1 MRVFSVLVICLMFS
15 LFSVDRVEAYGVAPQ
30 QMKPVLDETFKK
42 QNEEALKTAQRQAAR
57 EAEREAAEKRAKEEK
72 EKSAKQMKTAMYWG
86 IGMVVAFVGYRKLR
100 S

>member
-42 QNEEALKTAQRQAAR
+42 QNEEALKAVQRQAAR
-57 EAEREAAEKRAKEEK
+57 EAEEKRAKEEK

-86 IGMVVAFVGYRKLR
+86 IGIVVAFVGYRKLR

>member
-1 MRVFSVLVICLMFS
+1 MRVFSVLVICLMFG

-30 QMKPVLDETFKK
+30 QMKPILDETFKK
-42 QNEEALKTAQRQAAR
+42 QNEEALKAVQRQAAR
-57 EAEREAAEKRAKEEK
+57 EAEEKRAKEEK

-86 IGMVVAFVGYRKLR
+86 IGIVVAFVGYRKLR